1 MKLTKRS
8 NYPPYIL
15 EASDNVVLRD
25 TNGNPLMCS
34 HKFDNIE
41 LGMRAKKWRKDDIN
55 FGNKPVRGMLPLRYL
70 YYRTNEAQ
78 IPAVT
83 HMGLQ

>member
-1 MKLTKRS
+1 MKLKKRT

-25 TNGNPLMCS
+25 SNGNPLMRV
-34 HKFDNIE
+34 HQFDNIE
-41 LGMRAKKWRKDDIN
+41 LGICAKKWRKDDIN
-55 FGNKPVRGMLPLRYL
+55 FGNKPVWGTLPLRYL

-83 HMGLQ
+83 RMGLQ